1 MKIEPTISGVAEV
14 SATKSIIGKVTSM
27 FAKDDG
33 TPAELTDILSRISGD
48 IKALEERAAYDE
60 AQIVEI
66 EKSVAELELKKQA
79 KVDDVSRGR
88 RVASRF
94 MELLK

>member
-1 MKIEPTISGVAEV
+1 MKIEPTIGGEL
-14 SATKSIIGKVTSM
+14 SATKSLIGKVTGM
-27 FAKDDG
+27 FSSKDESA
-33 TPAELTDILSRISGD
+33 PAELSDILSRISGD
-48 IKALEERAAYDE
+48 IKALEERASYDE
-60 AQIVEI
+60 AQIIEI